1 MLDGLKF
8 DLRLYVV
15 VTSVD
20 PLVAYLSREGL
31 ARLCTAKYEAPST
44 ANANDD
50 AWATWDVD
58 GCGCEVM

>member
-15 VTSVD
+15 VTSED

-31 ARLCTAKYEAPST
+31 ARFCTAKYEAPST

>member
-15 VTSVD
+15 VTQVD
-20 PLVAYLSREGL
+20 PLNAYLAREGL
-31 ARLCTAKYEAPST
+31 ARFCTAKYEAPSA

-50 AWATWDVD
+50 AWTHGMRTD
-58 GCGCEVM
+58 EL